1 MNIKLQ
7 TKSTDETLGQLSPCE
22 RAMLQ
27 NPPLVF
33 TLPNQRGKGSSCTQD
48 TTNLLFLWMERV
60 SKRE

>member
-1 MNIKLQ
+1 MNIKLH

-33 TLPNQRGKGSSCTQD
+33 TLQNQRGKGSSYTQD
-48 TTNLLFLWMERV
+48 KTNLLLQWNKKSE
-60 SKRE
+60 